1 VWYTSIDTNTY
12 VEFFFFG
19 LRKTTSALP
28 RPRTRKFYCEEVFNT
43 WEVLQILL
51 CTLDAEKTHKFNAHN
66 THTQHTY
73 TQHFSLPLYL
83 SFLSLFHANRVK
95 KAKLV
100 GCDCIYCRHP
110 TVRQIVASP
119 TFRQAFDN
127 LSAEPEQLSD
137 KTLLGF
143 MSKSLHQLT
152 CKHSYSLYIFML
164 NELLKP
170 QINSQQPPTSLSAG
184 TESAFCRISSCV
196 RKNAS
201 RTCSEAAC
209 SSSSSVR

>member
-1 VWYTSIDTNTY
+1 V
-12 VEFFFFG
+12 
-19 LRKTTSALP
+19 
-28 RPRTRKFYCEEVFNT
+28 
-43 WEVLQILL
+43 EVLQILL
-51 CTLDAEKTHKFNAHN
+51 CTPDAEKTHKLNSHN
-66 THTQHTY
+66 T
-73 TQHFSLPLYL
+73 P
-83 SFLSLFHANRVK
+83 SLFHANRVK
-95 KAKLV
+95 EAKLV

-127 LSAEPEQLSD
+127 RSAEPEQLAD
-137 KTLLGF
+137 KTLGF
-143 MSKSLHQLT
+143 MPKSLHQLACT
-152 CKHSYSLYIFML
+152 HSYFLCFIML

-170 QINSQQPPTSLSAG
+170 QISSHPPPTSLSAG

-201 RTCSEAAC
+201 RSCSEAAC